1 MSSIRNWNGLRKRH
15 ELNNNQAVNGT
26 FGRQA
31 VFAILLGIA
40 GLLMA
45 GQSVPAQ
52 RRVPPKKSVQPAKPT
67 NQLAILREQFV
78 KATNEYKASLT
89 KLLAIHENNNRKEEE
104 RLVQSRMLHA
114 EGLISKKQLEEAEKK
129 VAEAKDK
136 ITQTR
141 QQLETADT
149 QIANIMVEADAE
161 AKIAKAGKLAR
172 GSLVRTTSYIR
183 FNGSAEWSLADAWK
197 VQRFFQDNFKR
208 PLPIG
213 VFGQGE
219 IHNRWRLDHRNSMD
233 LSIHPDGVEGLALI
247 NFLRSNGIPFLA
259 FREAIP
265 GAATGPHIHVGR
277 PSHRY

>member
-1 MSSIRNWNGLRKRH
+1 M
-15 ELNNNQAVNGT
+15 
-26 FGRQA
+26 
-31 VFAILLGIA
+31 FAILLGIA